1 MDTIN
6 EEVEIDLVRLFL
18 SLMHKW
24 KALLIF
30 SIIFGALGYCYKY
43 YTIEYSSIPFEEVDK
58 QFKIER
64 TIIKDGREQKETSK
78 VSYKLYKED
87 YYAKKADYEQKVKSV
102 EHNKSVLNDEI
113 AVLENNLKVKRFY
126 LENSVL
132 YNCDPSNYTEKIYY
146 YTIRDNTNSKNTN
159 SKISVKEAKK
169 VSGSLENLDTE
180 SSVIN
185 YAKTLLYTAEYIKDF
200 SQVLNLPTDLT
211 KAHIVELISF
221 KAIDAYSFSITFKGN
236 SQEMISLLENVKEKF
251 DKALIDFYGNDYVI
265 RQEIISS
272 DKNYN
277 QGLINY
283 KIDQD
288 KKLKKLESN
297 LVSKKLALDQ
307 QVMPIPY
314 EGMGEP
320 LIDLE
325 KFKNKKKL
333 IFGLAG
339 IALGLFL
346 GLCFYTFKYLFSG
359 KLRDDTYISKCTG
372 IVNLGTVHKSEFSKE
387 NADEIHKITE
397 SVFIKCKDS
406 KSVAVVS
413 SLRSIDCTSV
423 ASGIK
428 KILSSNNIDITFVG
442 VSSVVDV
449 SKADAVIFME
459 KLDISNCE
467 NVLRAVNHV
476 KFIGKDIIGIVYA

>member
-200 SQVLNLPTDLT
+200 SQVLNLP
-211 KAHIVELISF
+211 
-221 KAIDAYSFSITFKGN
+221 
-236 SQEMISLLENVKEKF
+236 
-251 DKALIDFYGNDYVI
+251 
-265 RQEIISS
+265 
-272 DKNYN
+272 
-277 QGLINY
+277 
-283 KIDQD
+283 
-288 KKLKKLESN
+288 
-297 LVSKKLALDQ
+297 
-307 QVMPIPY
+307 
-314 EGMGEP
+314 
-320 LIDLE
+320 
-325 KFKNKKKL
+325 
-333 IFGLAG
+333 
-339 IALGLFL
+339 
-346 GLCFYTFKYLFSG
+346 
-359 KLRDDTYISKCTG
+359 
-372 IVNLGTVHKSEFSKE
+372 
-387 NADEIHKITE
+387 
-397 SVFIKCKDS
+397 
-406 KSVAVVS
+406 
-413 SLRSIDCTSV
+413 
-423 ASGIK
+423 
-428 KILSSNNIDITFVG
+428 
-442 VSSVVDV
+442 
-449 SKADAVIFME
+449 
-459 KLDISNCE
+459 
-467 NVLRAVNHV
+467 
-476 KFIGKDIIGIVYA
+476 

>member
-1 MDTIN
+1 M
-6 EEVEIDLVRLFL
+6 
-18 SLMHKW
+18 
-24 KALLIF
+24 
-30 SIIFGALGYCYKY
+30 
-43 YTIEYSSIPFEEVDK
+43 
-58 QFKIER
+58 
-64 TIIKDGREQKETSK
+64 
-78 VSYKLYKED
+78 
-87 YYAKKADYEQKVKSV
+87 
-102 EHNKSVLNDEI
+102 NDEI

-277 QGLINY
+277 QKN
-283 KIDQD
+283 
-288 KKLKKLESN
+288 LKN
-297 LVSKKLALDQ
+297 LNQILFQ
-307 QVMPIPY
+307 
-314 EGMGEP
+314 
-320 LIDLE
+320 
-325 KFKNKKKL
+325 KNL
-333 IFGLAG
+333 L
-339 IALGLFL
+339 L
-346 GLCFYTFKYLFSG
+346 
-359 KLRDDTYISKCTG
+359 ISKLCQYHMK
-372 IVNLGTVHKSEFSKE
+372 VWM
-387 NADEIHKITE
+387 
-397 SVFIKCKDS
+397 
-406 KSVAVVS
+406 
-413 SLRSIDCTSV
+413 SL
-423 ASGIK
+423 
-428 KILSSNNIDITFVG
+428 
-442 VSSVVDV
+442 
-449 SKADAVIFME
+449 
-459 KLDISNCE
+459 
-467 NVLRAVNHV
+467 
-476 KFIGKDIIGIVYA
+476 

>member
-185 YAKTLLYTAEYIKDF
+185 YAKTLLYTAEYIKEF

-314 EGMGEP
+314 EGMDEP

-339 IALGLFL
+339 IAFGLFL

-413 SLRSIDCTSV
+413 SLRAIDCTSV

-476 KFIGKDIIGIVYA
+476 KFIGKDIMGIIYA

>member
-126 LENSVL
+126 LQNSVL

-200 SQVLNLPTDLT
+200 SQVLNLPNDLT
-211 KAHIVELISF
+211 KAHIAELISF
-221 KAIDAYSFSITFKGN
+221 NAIDAYSFSITFKGN

-288 KKLKKLESN
+288 KELKELETN

-413 SLRSIDCTSV
+413 SLRAIDCTSV

-476 KFIGKDIIGIVYA
+476 KFIGKDIMGIVYA

>member
-169 VSGSLENLDTE
+169 VSGSLEKHDTE

-185 YAKTLLYTAEYIKDF
+185 YAKTLLYTAEYIKEF
-200 SQVLNLPTDLT
+200 SQVLNLPNDLT
-211 KAHIVELISF
+211 KAHIAELISF
-221 KAIDAYSFSITFKGN
+221 NAIDPYSFSITFKGN

-288 KKLKKLESN
+288 KELKELETN

>member
-146 YTIRDNTNSKNTN
+146 YTIRDNTNSM
-159 SKISVKEAKK
+159 
-169 VSGSLENLDTE
+169 
-180 SSVIN
+180 
-185 YAKTLLYTAEYIKDF
+185 YTAEYIKDF

-288 KKLKKLESN
+288 KELKELETN

-314 EGMGEP
+314 EGMDEP

>member
-126 LENSVL
+126 LQNSVL

-146 YTIRDNTNSKNTN
+146 YTIRDNTNRKNTN

-185 YAKTLLYTAEYIKDF
+185 YAKTLLYTAEYIKEF
-200 SQVLNLPTDLT
+200 SQVLNLPNDLT

-288 KKLKKLESN
+288 KELKELETN

>member
-126 LENSVL
+126 LQNSVL